1 MNLLLL
7 ATALSGPAY
16 AAHHEDTFGASTSA
30 VSIDEQC
37 TVNVVIATADVT
49 LISAQAY
56 LDENDSSSAPK
67 VYFYCWSR
75 IGTGAWNR
83 FGTEL
88 GSAITGS
95 GGIGSTKW
103 LLYGNSGSGFGPAAT
118 DWSLP
123 PGYPDGALDSL
134 ADSSSS
140 DGVVWGLLDL
150 DGDGAVDLVV
160 ADTDAGSGG
169 IGSTKYLLYANSG
182 DGFGPSAAAW
192 SLPAGFQDGALDPL
206 SDSSNSDG
214 VVWGLLDLSGD
225 GAVDLIVA
233 GTDAGSGG
241 IGSQKWLV
249 YENTGSGFSSVATD
263 WSLPAGLQE
272 GALDSLG
279 DESSSDGVVWGLLDL
294 DGDGAADLVVADS
307 DAGGGIGETR
317 WLSDGNTGTGFDSTA
332 ADWSLPVGFHADA
345 FSALGDTSGGN
356 GIEWGLMNLGQDN
369 VVDIVIAD
377 NDASPMVGEAHWQI
391 SNAECQ

>member
-103 LLYGNSGSGFGPAAT
+103 LLYGNSGAGLGPAAT

-123 PGYPDGALDSL
+123 SGYPDG
-134 ADSSSS
+134 
-140 DGVVWGLLDL
+140 
-150 DGDGAVDLVV
+150 
-160 ADTDAGSGG
+160 
-169 IGSTKYLLYANSG
+169 
-182 DGFGPSAAAW
+182 
-192 SLPAGFQDGALDPL
+192 
-206 SDSSNSDG
+206 
-214 VVWGLLDLSGD
+214 
-225 GAVDLIVA
+225 
-233 GTDAGSGG
+233 
-241 IGSQKWLV
+241 
-249 YENTGSGFSSVATD
+249 
-263 WSLPAGLQE
+263 
-272 GALDSLG
+272 
-279 DESSSDGVVWGLLDL
+279 
-294 DGDGAADLVVADS
+294 
-307 DAGGGIGETR
+307 
-317 WLSDGNTGTGFDSTA
+317 
-332 ADWSLPVGFHADA
+332 
-345 FSALGDTSGGN
+345 ALGDTSGGN